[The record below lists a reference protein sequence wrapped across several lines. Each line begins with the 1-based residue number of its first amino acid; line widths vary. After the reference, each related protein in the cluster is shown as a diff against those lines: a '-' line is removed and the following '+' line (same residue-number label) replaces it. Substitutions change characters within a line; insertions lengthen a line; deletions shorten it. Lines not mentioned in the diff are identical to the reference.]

1 MAGCVSFGTTAAN
14 LCIDMDTHDERAKL
28 WQAVG
33 TVDDRVSGLEAIV
46 NARTEMMRD
55 SIQAAVREAM
65 PTSLMSDEEY
75 RWVKMAIKRESD
87 KAEFRKKI
95 IESTAIWAIPVLIGS
110 GLVMFGKPVV
120 EYMVAH
126 GMWKP

>member
-1 MAGCVSFGTTAAN
+1 
-14 LCIDMDTHDERAKL
+14 MDPNDERAKL

-75 RWVKMAIKRESD
+75 RWVKMAIKREAQLSD
-87 KAEFRKKI
+87 FRRAV
-95 IESTAIWAIPVLIGS
+95 IEKSMLGLIWAGIIGVAL
-110 GLVMFGKPVV
+110 LVR
-120 EYMVAH
+120 EYAIAH